1 MAKYIVKTLVVLGK
15 NNKKFRLGEEVTQAD
30 MKSPLDELV
39 AKRYLKIVDGDAKE
53 ESTPEPLKEETI
65 AQPKLDAETIIAPVY
80 KDAEEST
87 TTTNILDDAF
97 GDAPTTTKKGKK

>member
-30 MKSPLDELV
+30 MKMPLDELV
-39 AKRYLKIVDGDAKE
+39 AKRYLKIVDGEAKE
-53 ESTPEPLKEETI
+53 ESLPEPLKEETI
-65 AQPKLDAETIIAPVY
+65 AQPKIEAETIIAPVY
-80 KDAEEST
+80 KDAEES